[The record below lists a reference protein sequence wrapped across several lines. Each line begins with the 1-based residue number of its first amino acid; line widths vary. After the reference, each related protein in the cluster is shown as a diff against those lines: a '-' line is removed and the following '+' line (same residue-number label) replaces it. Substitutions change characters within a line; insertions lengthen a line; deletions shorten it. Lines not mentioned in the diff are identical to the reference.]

1 MSGPALA
8 WDVVDYPEPH
18 LARTRALLAAHPEA
32 RSLVGKDPSTAFWV
46 VAIVAFQIA
55 VSWALRAQPV
65 WALVL
70 VAYAVGAFGD
80 HALWTLIHDCTHD
93 LVFRKKRWNKWLQI
107 LANLPI
113 VFPAAISFR
122 MFHIFHH
129 RFQGDPDLDADL
141 ASPLEAR
148 LVGNSTLG
156 KSLWLLTFFGWQSL
170 RVPRLKRMR
179 MLDHWYLANVAVQ
192 VAFLGG
198 LWALAGWKPVVYL
211 TLSSIFAIGLHPVG
225 ARWIQEHYLTS
236 GKGGQETFSYY
247 GPLNVLAFNVGY
259 HNEHHDLMTVP
270 WSRLPRLK
278 AIAPEFYDGLV
289 AHRSWT
295 RLLFRFL
302 FDPSLSLY
310 SRRIRRTG
318 AAVTEARPADAALA
332 DAIIVQAVEE
342 ARAATDGERGRQGPA
357 SAA

>member
-1 MSGPALA
+1 MSRPALA

-18 LARTRALLAAHPEA
+18 RARTLALLKAHPEV
-32 RSLVGKDPSTAFWV
+32 RSLLGHDRSTAFWV
-46 VAIVAFQIA
+46 VTIVAFQVVLA
-55 VSWALRAQPV
+55 CALRGQPW

-70 VAYAVGAFGD
+70 VAYLMGAVAD

-93 LVFRKKRWNKWLQI
+93 LVFRKKRWNAWLQI

-122 MFHIFHH
+122 KFHLLHH
-129 RFQGDPDLDADL
+129 RFQGDPELDADL

-156 KSLWLLTFFGWQSL
+156 KALWLLTFFAWQSL
-170 RVPRLKRMR
+170 RVPRLRLIK
-179 MLDHWYLANVAVQ
+179 MLDGWYLANVGVQ

-198 LWALAGWKPVVYL
+198 LWWLAGWKPVLYL

-236 GKGGQETFSYY
+236 GTGGQETFSYY
-247 GPLNVLAFNVGY
+247 GPLNLVAFNVGY

-278 AIAPEFYDGLV
+278 AMAPEFYDGLV
-289 AHRSWT
+289 YHRSWT
-295 RLLFRFL
+295 ALFFRFL
-302 FDPSLSLY
+302 LDPSLSLY
-310 SRRIRRTG
+310 SRRIRGSATV
-318 AAVTEARPADAALA
+318 VTEARPADTAFTEGIITR
-332 DAIIVQAVEE
+332 AIED
-342 ARAATDGERGRQGPA
+342 ARAA
-357 SAA
+357 